1 MYDIINIQET
11 TGNATE
17 ITDYLIETL
26 DRKNLYVSN
35 PRENYIEFTGNIIGF
50 GWQLSPYVSHGNI
63 EIIKTPEKNLI
74 IYKISIRRVR
84 LLILLFIILAIAG
97 PYFGGAPEGIYFFL
111 PIALIISPWIYFIG
125 LFHVRNRFTSIIKKA
140 LQ

>member
-1 MYDIINIQET
+1 MYDIINIQDT
-11 TGNATE
+11 TGSAKE

-35 PRENYIEFTGNIIGF
+35 PRENSIEFTGNIIGF
-50 GWQLSPYVSHGNI
+50 GWQLSPYVSYGNI

-84 LLILLFIILAIAG
+84 LMMLFYIIVSVAG
-97 PYFGGAPEGIYFFL
+97 PYFGGAPEMSFFFL
-111 PIALIISPWIYFIG
+111 PIALIISPWIYFAIL
-125 LFHVRNRFTSIIKKA
+125 LFVRNRFTSIIKKA